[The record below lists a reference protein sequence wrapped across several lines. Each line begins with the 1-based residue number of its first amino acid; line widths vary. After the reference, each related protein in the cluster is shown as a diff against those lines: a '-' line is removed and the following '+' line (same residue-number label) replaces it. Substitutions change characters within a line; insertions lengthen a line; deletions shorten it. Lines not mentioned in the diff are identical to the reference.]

1 MIQDIHETANR
12 ERAEGGSVPARAIW
26 TTPSLRQLPASSAEV
41 GATPAV
47 GDGNF
52 TTS

>member
-1 MIQDIHETANR
+1 MNQDIHETANR
-12 ERAEGGSVPARAIW
+12 EDAECVPARAIW